1 MLAIVLAFAAGVG
14 LGIAICLVRSSRRP
28 GHPAVAAAAA
38 VADPDHIALRLT
50 EAVDH
55 LEIGVVIAS
64 ASGSVVYRNAAAQS
78 TRGTHVGL
86 VLDDH
91 LATILSQTRA
101 GEPVRRVVELHGPPR
116 SWLEVAADPIPD
128 GGAVATIR
136 DVSERMRTDAMRTDF
151 VTNISHEL
159 KTPVGAVA
167 VLAEALMDE
176 SDPEIVHRLADHLV
190 EESHRAVRTIDDLL
204 RLSQI
209 ESTRPGDSAVDLI
222 SIVRAA
228 IGRGRSVD
236 AGRGVQ
242 ITVLDMPDE
251 LWIRGDELQLQSAIG
266 NLVENAVKYSHPGDV
281 VQLRTRVDDA
291 AVEVMV
297 ADQGV
302 GIPSRDLD
310 RIFERFY
317 RVDKA
322 RSRDTG
328 GSGLGLSIVRHVA
341 TNHGGEVLVSSHEG
355 EGSTFVLRLPA
366 SLVVAPPDERD
377 DAGSATDSRHSGRG
391 APVPDGEVRINAWL
405 REPSWSSRTRRASSK
420 RSPSVCDARDSRS
433 SSPSTVRRRSRSSTR
448 PSPTSCCST

>member
-1 MLAIVLAFAAGVG
+1 MLPIVLALVIGVG
-14 LGIAICLVRSSRRP
+14 VGMTIALVRPSRR
-28 GHPAVAAAAA
+28 AKQSVAS
-38 VADPDHIALRLT
+38 VADDVVDRDDIALRLT

-64 ASGSVVYRNAAAQS
+64 ASGGVIYRNAAAQS
-78 TRGTHVGL
+78 SRGTHVGL

-91 LATILSQTRA
+91 LAAILARTRD
-101 GEPVRRVVELHGPPR
+101 GERVRRVIELHGPPR
-116 SWLEVAADPIPD
+116 SWVEVAADPMPD

-136 DVSERMRTDAMRTDF
+136 DVSERMRTEAMRTDF

-167 VLAEALMDE
+167 VLAEALIDE
-176 SDPEIVHRLADHLV
+176 TEPDVVHRLADHLV

-204 RLSQI
+204 KLSQI
-209 ESTRPGDSAVDLI
+209 ESTRPGDTAVDLI
-222 SIVRAA
+222 SVVRNAVS
-228 IGRGRSVD
+228 RGRAVD

-251 LWIRGDELQLQSAIG
+251 FWIRGDELQLMSAVG
-266 NLVENAVKYSHPGDV
+266 NLVENAVKYSLPGDA
-281 VQLRTRVDDA
+281 VQVRMRVDDV

-322 RSRDTG
+322 RSRETG
-328 GSGLGLSIVRHVA
+328 GTGLGLSIVRHVA
-341 TNHGGEVLVSSHEG
+341 TNHGGEVLVSSQEG

-366 SLVVAPPDERD
+366 SLILRDHDSDVDSTGAGRERTGTVPPR
-377 DAGSATDSRHSGRG
+377 
-391 APVPDGEVRINAWL
+391 PDGGGEVV
-405 REPSWSSRTRRASSK
+405 E
-420 RSPSVCDARDSRS
+420 
-433 SSPSTVRRRSRSSTR
+433 
-448 PSPTSCCST
+448 

>member
-1 MLAIVLAFAAGVG
+1 MLPIVLALVIGVG
-14 LGIAICLVRSSRRP
+14 VGMTIALVRPSRR
-28 GHPAVAAAAA
+28 AKQSVAS
-38 VADPDHIALRLT
+38 VADDVVDRDDIALRLT

-64 ASGSVVYRNAAAQS
+64 ASGGVIYRNAAAQS
-78 TRGTHVGL
+78 SRGTHVGL

-91 LATILSQTRA
+91 LAAILARTRD
-101 GEPVRRVVELHGPPR
+101 GERVRRVIELHGPPR
-116 SWLEVAADPIPD
+116 SWVEVAADPMPD

-136 DVSERMRTDAMRTDF
+136 DVSERMRTEAMRTDF

-167 VLAEALMDE
+167 VLAEALIDE
-176 SDPEIVHRLADHLV
+176 TEPDVVHRLADHLV

-204 RLSQI
+204 KLSQI
-209 ESTRPGDSAVDLI
+209 ESTRPGDTAVDLI
-222 SIVRAA
+222 SVVRNAVS
-228 IGRGRSVD
+228 RGRAVD

-251 LWIRGDELQLQSAIG
+251 FWIRGDELQLMSAVG

-281 VQLRTRVDDA
+281 VQVRTRVDDV

-322 RSRDTG
+322 RSRETG
-328 GSGLGLSIVRHVA
+328 GTGLGLSIVRHVA
-341 TNHGGEVLVSSHEG
+341 TNHGGEVLVSSQEG

-366 SLVVAPPDERD
+366 SLILRDHDSDVDSTGAGRERTGTVPPR
-377 DAGSATDSRHSGRG
+377 
-391 APVPDGEVRINAWL
+391 PDGGGEVV
-405 REPSWSSRTRRASSK
+405 E
-420 RSPSVCDARDSRS
+420 
-433 SSPSTVRRRSRSSTR
+433 
-448 PSPTSCCST
+448 